1 MANYQFW
8 PAPAKLNL
16 FLQITRQR
24 DDGYHELQTVFQ
36 FINMADRL
44 RFDVREDAKIQRKTD
59 NEGIKPQ
66 DDLIIKAANA
76 LQLATKATQG
86 VNIYLQKLLPMGG
99 GVGGGSSDA
108 ATTLVVLNYLWETGL
123 SVDELAMIGLKLGAD
138 VPVFIHGHA
147 AFAEG
152 IGEKLTP
159 VNPLECWYLLVQPEI
174 NVSTVKIFSD
184 SQLTRDCSAI
194 RICDLEIGTAN
205 ELPIFEKLGNVF
217 EPIVVKQHP
226 EIAEVIKYL
235 GQYSKARLTGTGAC
249 VYSAFNSKDDAEQV
263 MATMPDHWAAF
274 IVKGLNQSPLQVMLE
289 AEKNKPN

>member
-16 FLQITRQR
+16 FLQITQQR
-24 DDGYHELQTVFQ
+24 EDGYHELQTVFQ

-44 RFDVREDAKIQRKTD
+44 RFDVREDAKIVRKTD
-59 NEGIKPQ
+59 NEGIKSQ
-66 DDLIIKAANA
+66 DDLIIKAANI
-76 LQLATKATQG
+76 LQHVTNTTQG
-86 VNIYLQKLLPMGG
+86 ANIYLQKLLPMGG

-108 ATTLVVLNYLWETGL
+108 ATTLVVLNHLWETGL
-123 SVDELAMIGLKLGAD
+123 SIDELAVIGLKLGAD
-138 VPVFIHGHA
+138 VPVFIYGHA

-152 IGEKLTP
+152 VGEKLTP
-159 VNPLECWYLLVQPEI
+159 LNPLECWYLLVQPEI

-194 RICDLEIGTAN
+194 RICDLEIGTVN
-205 ELPIFEKLGNVF
+205 ELLNFEKLGNVF

-226 EIAEVIKYL
+226 EIAEVIDYL
-235 GQYSKARLTGTGAC
+235 SQYSKARLTGTGAC

-289 AEKNKPN
+289 AEKNKLG